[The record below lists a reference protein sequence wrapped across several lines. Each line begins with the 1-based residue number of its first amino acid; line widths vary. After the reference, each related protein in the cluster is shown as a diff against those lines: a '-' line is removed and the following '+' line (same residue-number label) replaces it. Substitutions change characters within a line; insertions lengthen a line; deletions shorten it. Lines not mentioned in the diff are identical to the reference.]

1 MAAADVGNPEDETSP
16 WVSSLSDEAP
26 LWRYSCAEDL
36 TVLSYSCGAWQ
47 GPHGNILI
55 INGGVK

>member
-1 MAAADVGNPEDETSP
+1 MTAAGVGNPEDETSP
-16 WVSSLSDEAP
+16 WVSSRSDVAP

-36 TVLSYSCGAWQ
+36 TVLSYSE